1 MLSGRCA
8 VPDSWTRIS
17 RIERIFDSSRRF
29 CFPTDYTDFHRFL
42 TPREVFAVSLSEY
55 RCLQRRE
62 SVQICEICGRLF
74 LNHIAKIQHF
84 IFPTHRCSLL
94 LTDTHRLSLINI
106 RVLPNGR
113 KYRILA
119 EDWTPCCSW
128 CIHSSATARRAG
140 CILLS
145 ISSDGL
151 LPRPGRNPENRAGL
165 TPAWCNFV
173 NPFSIMLSVECWIL
187 NTNLS
192 NLTNLSFSRNWTRIT
207 RMTRIWPLNSYDSF
221 DSCNS
226 CSEKTIRNSC
236 SVKTVRNSRAEKYLL
251 GLCFINMILSHRK
264 YDT

>member
-1 MLSGRCA
+1 M
-8 VPDSWTRIS
+8 
-17 RIERIFDSSRRF
+17 
-29 CFPTDYTDFHRFL
+29 DFKGLMFSLAHGSHGFL
-42 TPREVFAVSLSEY
+42 LLRSFLLWSLVRTVACNEKI
-55 RCLQRRE
+55 R
-62 SVQICEICGRLF
+62 EICGIRVRLLF
-74 LNHIAKIQHF
+74 LNHNAKIQHF

-94 LTDTHRLSLINI
+94 LTDYHRLSLINI

-119 EDWTPCCSW
+119 EDRTPCSSC

-173 NPFSIMLSVECWIL
+173 NPFSIMLNVECWMLIL

-192 NLTNLSFSRNWTRIT
+192 NLTNLSFW
-207 RMTRIWPLNSYDSF
+207 
-221 DSCNS
+221 
-226 CSEKTIRNSC
+226 
-236 SVKTVRNSRAEKYLL
+236 
-251 GLCFINMILSHRK
+251 SHLFV
-264 YDT
+264 

>member
-1 MLSGRCA
+1 M
-8 VPDSWTRIS
+8 
-17 RIERIFDSSRRF
+17 FF
-29 CFPTDYTDFHRFL
+29 
-42 TPREVFAVSLSEY
+42 
-55 RCLQRRE
+55 
-62 SVQICEICGRLF
+62 F
-74 LNHIAKIQHF
+74 LNHNAKIQHF

-119 EDWTPCCSW
+119 EDWTPCSSC

-173 NPFSIMLSVECWIL
+173 NPLTVIIMLNVKC
-187 NTNLS
+187 
-192 NLTNLSFSRNWTRIT
+192 WTRIS
-207 RMTRIWPLNSYDSF
+207 RISRIFRSQATYSFNSCN
-221 DSCNS
+221 SCSVNPISNS

-236 SVKTVRNSRAEKYLL
+236 SVKTLRNSRAEKYLL
-251 GLCFINMILSHRK
+251 GLCFVTMILSHRN

>member
-1 MLSGRCA
+1 MLNGRCA

-17 RIERIFDSSRRF
+17 RIERIFDSSRSF
-29 CFPTDYTDFHRFL
+29 CFPTDLTDFHRFL
-42 TPREVFAVSLSEY
+42 TPRGVFAVSLSEY

-74 LNHIAKIQHF
+74 LNHNAKIQHF
-84 IFPTHRCSLL
+84 IFPTHRCSSL

-119 EDWTPCCSW
+119 EDWTLCSSC

-173 NPFSIMLSVECWIL
+173 NPFSYNVEFSHRSHRFSQIFDSFGVFAVSLSESTVACNERICVNLWDLWETKNNVEC
-187 NTNLS
+187 
-192 NLTNLSFSRNWTRIT
+192 
-207 RMTRIWPLNSYDSF
+207 
-221 DSCNS
+221 
-226 CSEKTIRNSC
+226 
-236 SVKTVRNSRAEKYLL
+236 YLL
-251 GLCFINMILSHRK
+251 GLCFVNMILSHRNH
-264 YDT
+264 DT

>member
-1 MLSGRCA
+1 M
-8 VPDSWTRIS
+8 
-17 RIERIFDSSRRF
+17 FF
-29 CFPTDYTDFHRFL
+29 
-42 TPREVFAVSLSEY
+42 
-55 RCLQRRE
+55 
-62 SVQICEICGRLF
+62 F

-106 RVLPNGR
+106 KVLPNGR

-119 EDWTPCCSW
+119 GDWTPCSSC
-128 CIHSSATARRAG
+128 CIHSSAAARRAG

-173 NPFSIMLSVECWIL
+173 NPLTVIIMLNVKC
-187 NTNLS
+187 
-192 NLTNLSFSRNWTRIT
+192 WTRIS
-207 RMTRIWPLNSYDSF
+207 RIFHSEATYSF
-221 DSCNS
+221 NSCNS

-251 GLCFINMILSHRK
+251 GLWFITMILSYRNH
-264 YDT
+264 DT

>member
-1 MLSGRCA
+1 MGAAQCLILEHESLE
-8 VPDSWTRIS
+8 SH
-17 RIERIFDSSRRF
+17 EFFSSRRF
-29 CFPTDYTDFHRFL
+29 CFPTRISRISRIF
-42 TPREVFAVSLSEY
+42 TPSEFFPVRHSEY
-55 RCLQRRE
+55 RCLQRKKIRE
-62 SVQICEICGRLF
+62 ICEIRVRLLF

-119 EDWTPCCSW
+119 GDWTPCSSC

-173 NPFSIMLSVECWIL
+173 NPLTVIIMLNVECW
-187 NTNLS
+187 
-192 NLTNLSFSRNWTRIT
+192 F
-207 RMTRIWPLNSYDSF
+207 
-221 DSCNS
+221 
-226 CSEKTIRNSC
+226 
-236 SVKTVRNSRAEKYLL
+236 
-251 GLCFINMILSHRK
+251 
-264 YDT
+264 

>member
-1 MLSGRCA
+1 MVNVEWALRSAWFLNTNLTNRTNLWLLA
-8 VPDSWTRIS
+8 EFLFSHRS
-17 RIERIFDSSRRF
+17 HRFSQIFDSF
-29 CFPTDYTDFHRFL
+29 G
-42 TPREVFAVSLSEY
+42 VFAVSLSEY

-94 LTDTHRLSLINI
+94 LNDTHRLSLINI

-119 EDWTPCCSW
+119 EDWTPCSSC

-173 NPFSIMLSVECWIL
+173 NPFSCNVEFSHRSHRFSRISTPSELFAMRHSEYLLLATRLSV
-187 NTNLS
+187 
-192 NLTNLSFSRNWTRIT
+192 
-207 RMTRIWPLNSYDSF
+207 
-221 DSCNS
+221 
-226 CSEKTIRNSC
+226 
-236 SVKTVRNSRAEKYLL
+236 
-251 GLCFINMILSHRK
+251 
-264 YDT
+264 

>member
-42 TPREVFAVSLSEY
+42 TPRGVFAVSLSEY

-74 LNHIAKIQHF
+74 LNHNAKIQHF

-119 EDWTPCCSW
+119 GDWTPCSSC

-173 NPFSIMLSVECWIL
+173 NPFSYNIEFSHRSHRFSQILTPSELFAMSLSESTVACNKIICVNLWDLWETKNNVEC
-187 NTNLS
+187 
-192 NLTNLSFSRNWTRIT
+192 
-207 RMTRIWPLNSYDSF
+207 
-221 DSCNS
+221 
-226 CSEKTIRNSC
+226 
-236 SVKTVRNSRAEKYLL
+236 YLL
-251 GLCFINMILSHRK
+251 GLCFVTMILSHRNH
-264 YDT
+264 DT

>member
-1 MLSGRCA
+1 MVNVEWALRSAWFLNTNLSNRSNFSPRG
-8 VPDSWTRIS
+8 VFVFPQIS
-17 RIERIFDSSRRF
+17 QIF
-29 CFPTDYTDFHRFL
+29 TDFHRFL
-42 TPREVFAVSLSEY
+42 TPRGVFAVSLSEY

-119 EDWTPCCSW
+119 GDWTPCSSC
-128 CIHSSATARRAG
+128 CIHSSAAARRAG

-173 NPFSIMLSVECWIL
+173 NPFSCNVEF
-187 NTNLS
+187 S
-192 NLTNLSFSRNWTRIT
+192 HRSHRFSRIF
-207 RMTRIWPLNSYDSF
+207 DSF
-221 DSCNS
+221 GVICY
-226 CSEKTIRNSC
+226 E
-236 SVKTVRNSRAEKYLL
+236 A
-251 GLCFINMILSHRK
+251 
-264 YDT
+264 

>member
-1 MLSGRCA
+1 M
-8 VPDSWTRIS
+8 
-17 RIERIFDSSRRF
+17 FF
-29 CFPTDYTDFHRFL
+29 
-42 TPREVFAVSLSEY
+42 
-55 RCLQRRE
+55 
-62 SVQICEICGRLF
+62 F

-119 EDWTPCCSW
+119 GDWTPCSSC
-128 CIHSSATARRAG
+128 CIHSSWAARRAG

-151 LPRPGRNPENRAGL
+151 LPRPGRNPENRVGL

-173 NPFSIMLSVECWIL
+173 NPLTVIIMLNVKC
-187 NTNLS
+187 
-192 NLTNLSFSRNWTRIT
+192 WTRIS
-207 RMTRIWPLNSYDSF
+207 RISRIFDSF
-221 DSCNS
+221 GVFPLRPIENTCCLQRKNRFVRSVRSVCDLN
-226 CSEKTIRNSC
+226 TIRN
-236 SVKTVRNSRAEKYLL
+236 
-251 GLCFINMILSHRK
+251 

>member
-1 MLSGRCA
+1 M
-8 VPDSWTRIS
+8 
-17 RIERIFDSSRRF
+17 FF
-29 CFPTDYTDFHRFL
+29 
-42 TPREVFAVSLSEY
+42 
-55 RCLQRRE
+55 
-62 SVQICEICGRLF
+62 F

-119 EDWTPCCSW
+119 EDWTPCSSC

-173 NPFSIMLSVECWIL
+173 NPLTVIIMLNVKC
-187 NTNLS
+187 
-192 NLTNLSFSRNWTRIT
+192 WTRIS
-207 RMTRIWPLNSYDSF
+207 RISRIFHSEATYSF
-221 DSCNS
+221 NS

-251 GLCFINMILSHRK
+251 GLCFVNMILSHRNH
-264 YDT
+264 DT

>member
-42 TPREVFAVSLSEY
+42 TPRGVFAVSLSEY

-94 LTDTHRLSLINI
+94 LTDTHRFSLINI

-119 EDWTPCCSW
+119 EDWTPCSSC

-165 TPAWCNFV
+165 TPVWCNFV
-173 NPFSIMLSVECWIL
+173 NPFSIMLNFPTDLTDFHGFWLLRSYLLWALVRVPVACNKIICVNLWDLWETKNNVEC
-187 NTNLS
+187 
-192 NLTNLSFSRNWTRIT
+192 
-207 RMTRIWPLNSYDSF
+207 
-221 DSCNS
+221 
-226 CSEKTIRNSC
+226 
-236 SVKTVRNSRAEKYLL
+236 YLL
-251 GLCFINMILSHRK
+251 GLWFVTMILSHRNH
-264 YDT
+264 DT

>member
-8 VPDSWTRIS
+8 VPD
-17 RIERIFDSSRRF
+17 
-29 CFPTDYTDFHRFL
+29 
-42 TPREVFAVSLSEY
+42 
-55 RCLQRRE
+55 
-62 SVQICEICGRLF
+62 LF

-119 EDWTPCCSW
+119 EDWTPCSSC

-192 NLTNLSFSRNWTRIT
+192 NLTNLSSSSNLFVLFVQFVFSKNNKKF
-207 RMTRIWPLNSYDSF
+207 MLSKNS
-221 DSCNS
+221 
-226 CSEKTIRNSC
+226 T
-236 SVKTVRNSRAEKYLL
+236 
-251 GLCFINMILSHRK
+251 
-264 YDT
+264 

>member
-1 MLSGRCA
+1 M
-8 VPDSWTRIS
+8 
-17 RIERIFDSSRRF
+17 FF
-29 CFPTDYTDFHRFL
+29 
-42 TPREVFAVSLSEY
+42 
-55 RCLQRRE
+55 
-62 SVQICEICGRLF
+62 F
-74 LNHIAKIQHF
+74 LNHNAKIQHF

-94 LTDTHRLSLINI
+94 STDTHRLSLINI

-119 EDWTPCCSW
+119 GDWTPCSSW

-173 NPFSIMLSVECWIL
+173 NPLTVIIMLNVKC
-187 NTNLS
+187 
-192 NLTNLSFSRNWTRIT
+192 WTRIS
-207 RMTRIWPLNSYDSF
+207 RIFHSEATYSFNSCSVNPI
-221 DSCNS
+221 SNS

-251 GLCFINMILSHRK
+251 GLWFINMILSHRNH
-264 YDT
+264 DT

>member
-8 VPDSWTRIS
+8 VPD
-17 RIERIFDSSRRF
+17 
-29 CFPTDYTDFHRFL
+29 
-42 TPREVFAVSLSEY
+42 
-55 RCLQRRE
+55 
-62 SVQICEICGRLF
+62 LF

-119 EDWTPCCSW
+119 GDWTPCSSW
-128 CIHSSATARRAG
+128 CIHSSATAHRAG

-173 NPFSIMLSVECWIL
+173 NPFSIMLNVECWMLNFEHESLESHESFIL
-187 NTNLS
+187 K
-192 NLTNLSFSRNWTRIT
+192 
-207 RMTRIWPLNSYDSF
+207 PL
-221 DSCNS
+221 
-226 CSEKTIRNSC
+226 IRLIR
-236 SVKTVRNSRAEKYLL
+236 VIRVPKKQ
-251 GLCFINMILSHRK
+251 
-264 YDT
+264 

>member
-1 MLSGRCA
+1 MAGADTSCDIKTPPMPKHRGVFGA
-8 VPDSWTRIS
+8 H
-17 RIERIFDSSRRF
+17 
-29 CFPTDYTDFHRFL
+29 TDLTDLTDFS
-42 TPREVFAVSLSEY
+42 PSEFWLWALV
-55 RCLQRRE
+55 RVPLLATKKIRG
-62 SVQICEICGRLF
+62 ICEIRVRLLF
-74 LNHIAKIQHF
+74 LNHNAKIQHF

-119 EDWTPCCSW
+119 EDWTPCSSC

-173 NPFSIMLSVECWIL
+173 NPFSYNVE
-187 NTNLS
+187 
-192 NLTNLSFSRNWTRIT
+192 FSHRSHRFSQI
-207 RMTRIWPLNSYDSF
+207 F
-221 DSCNS
+221 DS
-226 CSEKTIRNSC
+226 
-236 SVKTVRNSRAEKYLL
+236 SRS
-251 GLCFINMILSHRK
+251 LCCEP
-264 YDT
+264 

>member
-1 MLSGRCA
+1 MLNGRCA

-17 RIERIFDSSRRF
+17 RISRNFLLAEVLFSHRL
-29 CFPTDYTDFHRFL
+29 HRFSQIL
-42 TPREVFAVSLSEY
+42 TPRGVFAVSLSEY
-55 RCLQRRE
+55 SCLQRRE

-74 LNHIAKIQHF
+74 LNHNAKIQHF

-106 RVLPNGR
+106 KVLPNGR

-119 EDWTPCCSW
+119 GDWTPCSSC

-173 NPFSIMLSVECWIL
+173 NPFS
-187 NTNLS
+187 
-192 NLTNLSFSRNWTRIT
+192 
-207 RMTRIWPLNSYDSF
+207 Y
-221 DSCNS
+221 
-226 CSEKTIRNSC
+226 
-236 SVKTVRNSRAEKYLL
+236 
-251 GLCFINMILSHRK
+251 
-264 YDT
+264 

>member
-8 VPDSWTRIS
+8 VPD
-17 RIERIFDSSRRF
+17 
-29 CFPTDYTDFHRFL
+29 
-42 TPREVFAVSLSEY
+42 
-55 RCLQRRE
+55 
-62 SVQICEICGRLF
+62 LF
-74 LNHIAKIQHF
+74 LNHNAKIQHF

-119 EDWTPCCSW
+119 GDWTPCSSC

-140 CILLS
+140 YILLS

-173 NPFSIMLSVECWIL
+173 NPFSIMLNVECWMLIFEHESL
-187 NTNLS
+187 ES
-192 NLTNLSFSRNWTRIT
+192 HESFV
-207 RMTRIWPLNSYDSF
+207 L
-221 DSCNS
+221 
-226 CSEKTIRNSC
+226 KQLIRLI
-236 SVKTVRNSRAEKYLL
+236 RAIRVQK
-251 GLCFINMILSHRK
+251 K
-264 YDT
+264 Q

>member
-42 TPREVFAVSLSEY
+42 TPRGVFAVSLSEY

-74 LNHIAKIQHF
+74 LNHNAKIQHF

-119 EDWTPCCSW
+119 GDWTPCCSW

-173 NPFSIMLSVECWIL
+173 NPFSIMLNFPTDLTDFHRFSTPSEFLLWALVRVPVACNKIICVNLWDLWETKNNVEC
-187 NTNLS
+187 
-192 NLTNLSFSRNWTRIT
+192 
-207 RMTRIWPLNSYDSF
+207 
-221 DSCNS
+221 
-226 CSEKTIRNSC
+226 
-236 SVKTVRNSRAEKYLL
+236 YLL
-251 GLCFINMILSHRK
+251 GLCFINMILSQRNH
-264 YDT
+264 DT

>member
-1 MLSGRCA
+1 M
-8 VPDSWTRIS
+8 
-17 RIERIFDSSRRF
+17 FF
-29 CFPTDYTDFHRFL
+29 
-42 TPREVFAVSLSEY
+42 
-55 RCLQRRE
+55 
-62 SVQICEICGRLF
+62 F

-94 LTDTHRLSLINI
+94 LTDIHRLSLINI

-119 EDWTPCCSW
+119 EDWTPCSSC

-173 NPFSIMLSVECWIL
+173 NPLTVIIMLNVKC
-187 NTNLS
+187 
-192 NLTNLSFSRNWTRIT
+192 WTRIS
-207 RMTRIWPLNSYDSF
+207 RISRIFHSEATYSF
-221 DSCNS
+221 
-226 CSEKTIRNSC
+226 NSC
-236 SVKTVRNSRAEKYLL
+236 SVNPRRNLRVEKYLL
-251 GLCFINMILSHRK
+251 ILVLIFKHESLESHEFFVLKQLIRLIRAIRVPK
-264 YDT
+264 KQ

>member
-8 VPDSWTRIS
+8 VPD
-17 RIERIFDSSRRF
+17 
-29 CFPTDYTDFHRFL
+29 
-42 TPREVFAVSLSEY
+42 
-55 RCLQRRE
+55 
-62 SVQICEICGRLF
+62 LF

-106 RVLPNGR
+106 RVLLNGR

-119 EDWTPCCSW
+119 GDWTPCNSC

-151 LPRPGRNPENRAGL
+151 LLRPGRNPENRAGL

-173 NPFSIMLSVECWIL
+173 NPFSCNVE
-187 NTNLS
+187 
-192 NLTNLSFSRNWTRIT
+192 FSHRSHRFSQIF
-207 RMTRIWPLNSYDSF
+207 DSF
-221 DSCNS
+221 GVFAVSL
-226 CSEKTIRNSC
+226 SESTCCLQQDYLCK
-236 SVKTVRNSRAEKYLL
+236 SVRSV
-251 GLCFINMILSHRK
+251 G
-264 YDT
+264 D

>member
-1 MLSGRCA
+1 MDFKGLMFSFAHGSHGSHGFRLLRSFGCESWW
-8 VPDSWTRIS
+8 VPLLATKKI
-17 RIERIFDSSRRF
+17 
-29 CFPTDYTDFHRFL
+29 
-42 TPREVFAVSLSEY
+42 RE
-55 RCLQRRE
+55 
-62 SVQICEICGRLF
+62 ICEIHVRLLF

-119 EDWTPCCSW
+119 EDWTPCSSC
-128 CIHSSATARRAG
+128 CIHSSAAARRAG

-173 NPFSIMLSVECWIL
+173 NPFSIMLNVECWML
-187 NTNLS
+187 NFEHESLES
-192 NLTNLSFSRNWTRIT
+192 NESFVFKQ
-207 RMTRIWPLNSYDSF
+207 L
-221 DSCNS
+221 
-226 CSEKTIRNSC
+226 IR
-236 SVKTVRNSRAEKYLL
+236 VIRVIRVPKKR
-251 GLCFINMILSHRK
+251 
-264 YDT
+264 

>member
-1 MLSGRCA
+1 MVNVEWALRSAWFLNTNLSNLTKFSPRG
-8 VPDSWTRIS
+8 VFVFPQIS
-17 RIERIFDSSRRF
+17 QIF
-29 CFPTDYTDFHRFL
+29 TDFHRFL
-42 TPREVFAVSLSEY
+42 TPRGVFAVSLSEY

-74 LNHIAKIQHF
+74 LNHNAKIQHF

-94 LTDTHRLSLINI
+94 LNDTHRLSLINI

-119 EDWTPCCSW
+119 EDWTPCSSC

-165 TPAWCNFV
+165 TSAWCNFV
-173 NPFSIMLSVECWIL
+173 NPFSYNVEFSHRFHRFSRILTPSELFAMRHSEYLLLATRLSV
-187 NTNLS
+187 
-192 NLTNLSFSRNWTRIT
+192 
-207 RMTRIWPLNSYDSF
+207 
-221 DSCNS
+221 
-226 CSEKTIRNSC
+226 
-236 SVKTVRNSRAEKYLL
+236 
-251 GLCFINMILSHRK
+251 
-264 YDT
+264 